1 MNDCFPQV
9 LMVMVITLTAHLIFA
24 LAEFALLNFLDM
36 KGKEIFSEMPSQTT
50 VILITSIIRMFAE
63 FVVLSPITVGTAW
76 WLLHCVRGE
85 NTNVGF
91 ILICFSNMKIYF
103 RSVILR
109 MLVWTI
115 KLLIAI
121 PLVLCAYI
129 EYALITAFADESYR
143 GGTYIALIICCTL
156 IFICIGLIYIWVV
169 TDFSLVNFI
178 FTMNPDDKMINIIK
192 KSINAMKRQKTKL
205 IKLVCSFLG
214 WIFTIP
220 FVFPLFFAVPYASL
234 SYATV
239 IDEIIEK
246 EIRKNTDDMFNKK
259 TIARK

>member
-1 MNDCFPQV
+1 
-9 LMVMVITLTAHLIFA
+9 MVMVISLTAHLIFA
-24 LAEFALLNFLDM
+24 LAEFAFLHFLDI
-36 KGKEIFSEMPSQTT
+36 KGSEFFSEIPSETT
-50 VILITSIIRMFAE
+50 VILITSIVRMFAE
-63 FVVLSPITVGTAW
+63 FLVLSPITVGTAW

-103 RSVILR
+103 RSVVIRLFIW
-109 MLVWTI
+109 VI
-115 KLLIAI
+115 KVVVAI
-121 PLVLCAYI
+121 PLILCGYI

-143 GGTYIALIICCTL
+143 SGTYIALIVCCTL
-156 IFICIGLIYIWVV
+156 IFICMALMYTWVV
-169 TDFSLVNFI
+169 VDFSLVNFI
-178 FTMNPDDKMINIIK
+178 FTMNPDDKILNIIK
-192 KSINAMKRQKTKL
+192 KSIMAMKYQKAKL

-214 WIFTIP
+214 WIFTVP

-234 SYATV
+234 SYATLV
-239 IDEIIEK
+239 DEIIEK

>member
-9 LMVMVITLTAHLIFA
+9 LMIMVISLTAHLIFA
-24 LAEFALLNFLDM
+24 LAEFALLHFLDI
-36 KGKEIFSEMPSQTT
+36 KGSEIFSEIPSETT
-50 VILITSIIRMFAE
+50 LILITSIIRMFAE
-63 FVVLSPITVGTAW
+63 FLVLSPIMVGTAW

-85 NTNVGF
+85 NSNVGF

-103 RSVILR
+103 RSVVMRLLIG
-109 MLVWTI
+109 TI
-115 KLLIAI
+115 KIVVAI
-121 PLVLCAYI
+121 PLILCGYI

-143 GGTYIALIICCTL
+143 GGTYIALIVCCTL
-156 IFICIGLIYIWVV
+156 ILICIALMYIWIVA
-169 TDFSLVNFI
+169 DFSLVNFI
-178 FTMNPDDKMINIIK
+178 FTMNPDDKIINIIK
-192 KSINAMKRQKTKL
+192 KSVTAMKYQKARL

-214 WIFTIP
+214 WIFTVP

-234 SYATV
+234 SYATLV
-239 IDEIIEK
+239 DEIIEK